1 MCLDN
6 SRKHLQE
13 MDVGDHILLRVELRR
28 FDLCKLLLKIMLS
41 LFSTELVT
49 SVPIPR
55 NLIPDALWEVSV
67 IFVRCA
73 KSFSS
78 VINTSYSTLFLSC
91 TIGKSPVI

>member
-1 MCLDN
+1 M
-6 SRKHLQE
+6 QE

-28 FDLCKLLLKIMLS
+28 FDLCKLLINCFKIMLS
-41 LFSTELVT
+41 IFSTELVT

-73 KSFSS
+73 KSLVVS
-78 VINTSYSTLFLSC
+78 
-91 TIGKSPVI
+91 